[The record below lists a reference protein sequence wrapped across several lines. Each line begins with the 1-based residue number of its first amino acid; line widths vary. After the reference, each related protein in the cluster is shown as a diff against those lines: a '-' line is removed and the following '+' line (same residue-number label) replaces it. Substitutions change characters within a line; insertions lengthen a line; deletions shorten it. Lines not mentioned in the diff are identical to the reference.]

1 MKIPELLPSG
11 LWLLFFVFLCFFF
24 LFLFLFFFLFFFF
37 FFHFPDALIH
47 GLQFVIKV

>member
-11 LWLLFFVFLCFFF
+11 LWLLFFG
-24 LFLFLFFFLFFFF
+24 FFFF
-37 FFHFPDALIH
+37 FFSDALIH

>member
-11 LWLLFFVFLCFFF
+11 LWL
-24 LFLFLFFFLFFFF
+24 LFFFLFFFF